1 MGLESI
7 NIRSP
12 AQVRR
17 QSHICETDSSPRK
30 FQRARCFGGGQ
41 ARAWPQSSVRPGSSI
56 RGRTTAGPASFSPP
70 PLVRI
75 VSALPRRPCH
85 LRYNQMNRKRI
96 LARGIRSESH
106 ELVREFR
113 LQRAAELLKKH
124 AGSVAEVAFEV
135 GFNNLSHFA
144 RVFRERF
151 GAAPSE
157 YDGERPT
164 PEPVVPDRQKE

>member
-1 MGLESI
+1 
-7 NIRSP
+7 
-12 AQVRR
+12 
-17 QSHICETDSSPRK
+17 
-30 FQRARCFGGGQ
+30 
-41 ARAWPQSSVRPGSSI
+41 
-56 RGRTTAGPASFSPP
+56 
-70 PLVRI
+70 
-75 VSALPRRPCH
+75 
-85 LRYNQMNRKRI
+85 MNRKRI